1 MMRMD
6 PALAFGYHAMTAEW
20 KRFLC
25 SHGNLE
31 RDVSGKLEIC
41 GACSFL

>member
-1 MMRMD
+1 MMRMN
-6 PALAFGYHAMTAEW
+6 PALVFGYHAMAAEW

-31 RDVSGKLEIC
+31 
-41 GACSFL
+41 